1 MRADGLINSSDELD
15 GWIEITYNQSTHEY
29 TFLLNYFYLTG
40 YSDLSKLFSIKTF
53 FQVMEGDKEA
63 YLEEASKALRR
74 QRKTITDSEAEKH
87 QLSRSINVSR

>member
-1 MRADGLINSSDELD
+1 
-15 GWIEITYNQSTHEY
+15 
-29 TFLLNYFYLTG
+29 
-40 YSDLSKLFSIKTF
+40 
-53 FQVMEGDKEA
+53 MEGDKEA